1 MLVMIKCNHRLQH
14 KVTTQIV
21 AERDGFTLVELS
33 IVLVI
38 IGLIVGGVMVGQNMI
53 ESAKIRAAV
62 SQIEQYST
70 AVNTFRLKYNS
81 VPGDMSAS
89 NASSVGFATR
99 VGTAGRGDGNG
110 KVEGGSIGTVGYP
123 NAGETSLFWNDL
135 GASGL
140 IEGSFKGIDCAR
152 DSVFC
157 TRSSATVA
165 VSQIFPPIK
174 IGNNNYMTV
183 VNDNGI
189 TSLVLFGNLIS
200 VSWAGGALLAADF
213 NGGNGLGLTP
223 VQAYSI
229 DLKIDDGFPLT
240 GSISGIGTA
249 WDAVTIGPLL
259 VGVPSANRCGNSS
272 TTPTSYNIAPPYGA
286 AYICGIMAA
295 LK

>member
-1 MLVMIKCNHRLQH
+1 MSR
-14 KVTTQIV
+14 T
-21 AERDGFTLVELS
+21 GFTLIELS
-33 IVLVI
+33 VVLVI

-53 ESAKIRAAV
+53 ESAKLRAAV

-110 KVEGGSIGTVGYP
+110 KVEGGGIGIVGYP
-123 NAGETSLFWNDL
+123 NAGEMSLFWNDL
-135 GASGL
+135 SAAGL
-140 IEGSFKGIDCAR
+140 IEGSYKGIDCPR
-152 DSVFC
+152 DGFTC
-157 TRSSATVA
+157 TISSATIPI
-165 VSQIFPPIK
+165 SQIFPPIK
-174 IGNNNYMTV
+174 MGSNNYMSV

-189 TSLVLFGNLIS
+189 NSLVFFGNIMTVSRVGGYLI
-200 VSWAGGALLAADF
+200 AGDLY
-213 NGGNGLGLTP
+213 GGTLYGLTP
-223 VQAYSI
+223 VQAYNI
-229 DLKIDDGFPLT
+229 DLKIDDGLPLT
-240 GSISGIGTA
+240 GSIAGVGGIGWTA
-249 WDAVTIGPLL
+249 TTIAPML

-286 AYICGIMAA
+286 AYICTIMAA